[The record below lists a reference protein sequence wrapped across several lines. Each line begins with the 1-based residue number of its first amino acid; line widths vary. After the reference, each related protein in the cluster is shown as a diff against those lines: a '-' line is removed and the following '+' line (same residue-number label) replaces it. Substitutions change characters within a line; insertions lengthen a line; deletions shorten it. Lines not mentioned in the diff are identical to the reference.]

1 MEKCKKMTSNP
12 CIILVL
18 SNKFEQN
25 FKVNFGFRLKFI
37 KPYTYITKLL

>member
-1 MEKCKKMTSNP
+1 MEKCKKKTSNL

-18 SNKFEQN
+18 SNKFELN
-25 FKVNFGFRLKFI
+25 FKVNFGRQFKFI